1 MPTSNKDVSRRP
13 TPTKS
18 YSFML
23 WLQGANP
30 LTTRN
35 LNALFEAGCTDATFG
50 SSDGAYY
57 AEFDR
62 RAVSY
67 ASAVVSAID
76 DIRRALPRLQV
87 TRVESERASAE
98 TMESAINGLLSLDR
112 LAKSRTS
119 AEEKRAVARLARR
132 ETALLVT
139 AK

>member
-1 MPTSNKDVSRRP
+1 MRTSKKEVSRRP
-13 TPTKS
+13 GPAKS

-23 WLQGANP
+23 WLHGANP

-35 LNALFEAGCTDATFG
+35 LNALYEAGCSDATFG
-50 SSDGAYY
+50 SSDGEYY

-76 DIRRALPRLQV
+76 DIRTALPRLRV

-98 TMESAINGLLSLDR
+98 AMESAINGLLSLDR
-112 LAKSRTS
+112 LAKSRAST
-119 AEEKRAVARLARR
+119 EEKRAVARLARR
-132 ETALLVT
+132 ETALLAT